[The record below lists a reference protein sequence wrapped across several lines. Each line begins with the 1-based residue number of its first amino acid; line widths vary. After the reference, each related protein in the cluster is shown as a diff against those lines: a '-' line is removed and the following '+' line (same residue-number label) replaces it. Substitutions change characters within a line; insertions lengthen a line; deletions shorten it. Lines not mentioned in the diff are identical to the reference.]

1 MAAGAARL
9 RTGQI
14 ADVLADEYRGMGMQ
28 GGDQHTA
35 KALNVHHH
43 RVRLTDLDDQ
53 AAFAHVKDPGSWA
66 HSTPIMPTSA
76 IK

>member
-1 MAAGAARL
+1 
-9 RTGQI
+9 
-14 ADVLADEYRGMGMQ
+14 MGMQ